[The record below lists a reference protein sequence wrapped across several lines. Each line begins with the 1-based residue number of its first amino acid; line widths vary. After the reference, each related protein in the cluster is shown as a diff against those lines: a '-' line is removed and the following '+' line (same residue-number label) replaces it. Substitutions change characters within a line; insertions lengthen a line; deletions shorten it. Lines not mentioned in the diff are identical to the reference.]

1 MPQLVRGGKWVFGWS
16 VGRNGEFCIP
26 EAALTEYMFVGGCEL
41 KIIQGSSKSGGFGLA
56 TEGKLTASKLGTR
69 KVLGTAILDER
80 GCATIP
86 RVILDRLG
94 IQSNAK
100 LLVVRGS
107 GLALGFVA
115 KGPIYEEA
123 LRHPEIM
130 TT

>member
-1 MPQLVRGGKWVFGWS
+1 M
-16 VGRNGEFCIP
+16 
-26 EAALTEYMFVGGCEL
+26 
-41 KIIQGSSKSGGFGLA
+41 A

-123 LRHPEIM
+123 LRHPEI
-130 TT
+130 TTT